1 MWTIF
6 IVQLVGLIS
15 PGPDF
20 FYISRKAMSDTR
32 RNAIFASIGVTI
44 GVGFWSL
51 VVLFGLA
58 FLNRTVPMFQSILML
73 LGGSYLAY
81 SGLKMVQITK
91 NAKLDEA
98 KITAHQSSAW
108 KEILGG
114 LMINLSNPKIVVFF
128 SSVLAGYTANLS
140 QLSDIL
146 FVLLILTGSAIVYF
160 SLVSLLFSHKHIRTF
175 YAKHNRYL
183 DNFAGIVFIL
193 FGVKLVYEATIS
205 ISISI

>member
-32 RNAIFASIGVTI
+32 RNAVFASIGVTI

-58 FLNRTVPMFQSILML
+58 FLNRTVPMFQSVLML

-81 SGLKMVQITK
+81 SGLKMVQIRK
-91 NAKLDEA
+91 NAKLDER
-98 KITAHQSSAW
+98 KQKMSHRSAW
-108 KEILGG
+108 KEVLGG
-114 LMINLSNPKIVVFF
+114 LMINLSNPKVVVFF
-128 SSVLAGYTANLS
+128 SSVLAGYVSNLS
-140 QLSDIL
+140 ALSDIL
-146 FVLLILTGSAIVYF
+146 FVLLILTGSALVYF
-160 SLVSLLFSHKHIRTF
+160 VLISFLFSHKQIRQF
-175 YAKHNRYL
+175 YGKHSRYL
-183 DNFAGIVFIL
+183 DNIAGAVFIL
-193 FGVKLVYEATIS
+193 FGCRLVYEAALALF
-205 ISISI
+205 

>member
-32 RNAIFASIGVTI
+32 RSAILASIGITL
-44 GVGFWSL
+44 GVGFWAL

-58 FLNRTVPMFQSILML
+58 FLNRTIPMFQYILML

-81 SGLKMVQITK
+81 NGVKMVQITK
-91 NAKLDEA
+91 NAKLDERRIKA
-98 KITAHQSSAW
+98 TTVSVW

-114 LMINLSNPKIVVFF
+114 LMINLSNPKVVVFF
-128 SSVLAGYTANLS
+128 SSVLAGYTSNLS
-140 QLSDIL
+140 QLTDIL
-146 FVLLILTGSAIVYF
+146 FVLLILMSSTLIYF
-160 SLVSLLFSHKHIRTF
+160 CLISLLFSHQNIRTF
-175 YAKHNRYL
+175 YAKHNHYL
-183 DNFAGIVFIL
+183 DNFAGVVFIL
-193 FGVKLVYEATIS
+193 FGIKLVYEAVS
-205 ISISI
+205 VLL